1 MGDLTPGACNDQIGM
16 LLRDLPRGTVAELT
30 DFAVAYWD
38 GRRVVYAYLRDDRPD
53 QIEEEFDPSD
63 CVWLDLRPEFAAWL
77 AAPRFSV
84 RDEVMNWLKDTPPFD
99 EASRRW

>member
-1 MGDLTPGACNDQIGM
+1 MGDLTPEACNDQIRM
-16 LLRDLPRGTVAELT
+16 LLLDLPRGTVAELT

-38 GRRVVYAYLRDDRPD
+38 GRRVVYAYSCDDRPD

-63 CVWLDLRPEFAAWL
+63 CVWLDLRPEFAAWI

-84 RDEVMNWLKDTPPFD
+84 QDEVMNWLKDTPPRE
-99 EASRRW
+99 EASRS